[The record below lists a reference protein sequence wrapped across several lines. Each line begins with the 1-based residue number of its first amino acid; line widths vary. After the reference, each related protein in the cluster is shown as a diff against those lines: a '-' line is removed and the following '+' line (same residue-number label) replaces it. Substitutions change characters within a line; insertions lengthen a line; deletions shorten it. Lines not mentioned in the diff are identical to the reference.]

1 MDYSTDTYIQK
12 LKDEALEQKELI
24 ELGNQI
30 DLWFQGE
37 ERKNLFNDYPTLR
50 ELYFKYLRV
59 LATDNINNERR

>member
-1 MDYSTDTYIQK
+1 MEYSTDTYIQK
-12 LKDEALEQKELI
+12 LKNEELEQNELI

-37 ERKNLFNDYPTLR
+37 ERKKLFNDCPTIR

-59 LATDNINNERR
+59 LAIDNMNNERR